1 MEMKKVVFPAGAT
14 IGTVYFPVDSVVSL
28 LTRMQD
34 DRGVEIATIGNEG
47 LVGITVALGASVLDA
62 RDYAVVQVPG
72 TAVAMDVDEFRAEMD
87 RAGPFASM
95 MQRYARAFLTQV
107 TQQVACNNMHSV
119 EERCCRWI
127 LSTGDRVGT
136 AEFPMTHEFLS
147 QMLGV
152 RRASVTV
159 TVGILQRAGLIQLR
173 RGRLQITDRPGLEA
187 ASCECYAI
195 VRDVFDQLLP

>member
-1 MEMKKVVFPAGAT
+1 VIDTPEHVRPRNRLLAALPARELRRLQPLLATQSMEMKQVVFPEGAT

-136 AEFPMTHEFLS
+136 AGVPMTHGS
-147 QMLGV
+147 SPDARGATGV
-152 RRASVTV
+152 RHRH
-159 TVGILQRAGLIQLR
+159 R
-173 RGRLQITDRPGLEA
+173 RDSATGPG
-187 ASCECYAI
+187 
-195 VRDVFDQLLP
+195 